1 MRVCLLVAGFFFT
14 LLPSSFLLL
23 LLTSFALSFLDF
35 ARSAALAGSPSSSSA
50 SFFSSSSTATKPLLT
65 ATFVDE
71 ALAPTRAFA
80 ARARALADLLV
91 ASAQFEALGA
101 LPPAHAPP
109 LRGLAAEAAA
119 LVAAVRE
126 RASASCSSR
135 GRGENSA
142 ASHGNGSSSS
152 KNGGSL
158 LRFHH
163 LLLNPKRDLDRDL
176 LEAAVG
182 VHSLEMKALGAVD
195 EALAA
200 APSVEAATTV
210 LASVVKA
217 ASVDRVTTSSS
228 CTSSPSSSSS
238 ASASTSR
245 SRLKA
250 SLSERL
256 RPLLLRYAEHVEGT
270 LRNEYESGKADPRPP
285 PGAPRG
291 AGGVLWAR
299 GLLERVEGPMKR

>member
-195 EALAA
+195 EAVASGRLLD
-200 APSVEAATTV
+200 ATTV

-228 CTSSPSSSSS
+228 CPSSPSSSSS